1 LDDVVTPDRR
11 PLSDL
16 KACLRVENCV
26 IGQNMSKEAVSF
38 KSIGSNLR
46 ALREEAELTLKDVAK
61 AVKLDVSL
69 ISKLERDI
77 RLPTVAQC
85 ERLAEFYGVSAE
97 ALTKERLLSKVYSDF
112 GKNSDFDQLANQV
125 REPGVSYLDN
135 KSVGLMGLLD
145 FRRLDVSRQ
154 INPERR
160 AKLGQFFTPSE
171 IAEYMAEMFDPVF
184 SEKVR
189 ILDAGAG
196 IGTLTAAFVT
206 RLLKQPCPPKEID
219 VTVFEVDPV
228 VRGYLEV
235 TLNICRTRCRE
246 LGVEFSAEVISEDF
260 ILYTRHQFENT
271 LFDTPPQFFTHAILN
286 PPYKKINSDSEQ
298 RTALSSLGIETGN
311 LYSAFVALAVKWL
324 EKNGELVAITP
335 RSFCNGSYFKPF
347 RRFLFEQAALR
358 KIHVFEHRDQA
369 FGDDDVLQE
378 NIIFH
383 LIKGVKNGSVT
394 VSSSSGSGWDM
405 LTTREVNAEQVVN
418 VKSREQIIHIALNDF
433 DQAVIDQMKTFPC
446 TLRDL
451 GIEVSTG
458 RVVDFRSKEF
468 LRNEPTGDAAPLI
481 YPGHMKN
488 GFVEHPLKEFRKNQF
503 IVESPATES
512 LFLPPGDYVV
522 TKRFSAKE
530 ELRRVVAA
538 VCNAGTSVGFENHL
552 NVYHIEGAG
561 LPSDVAQ
568 GLALFLNSL
577 QVDMYFRLF
586 SGHTQVNAGDL
597 QRLRYPQLDTL
608 KKWGCVYR
616 KVVDDQEMIDELV
629 EAEVNRMA
637 PKKRPSKRK
646 MKQKINDAL
655 DILRL
660 LGLPREQQNER
671 SALTLLA
678 LAGLTPED
686 DWSSLKTPQ
695 IGITPIM
702 DFCKEYY
709 GVNYAPNTRET
720 FRRQTMHQ
728 FVQAGF
734 VQENPDD
741 SARATNSP
749 KWCYQ
754 LEASAAELLRQYAA
768 PVWCVELDKYLKKVP
783 ALKERYASV
792 RDMELIPVI
801 FSNGKEIRLSS
812 GGHNELVKAIV
823 EKFCPRFTPGAE
835 VLYVGDTK
843 EKFAFYDTK
852 RLGEIGCSVN
862 EHGKM
867 PDVIVFYP
875 EKKWLILIESVTSHG
890 PVDAKRH
897 TELAELFAAVKPG
910 LVYVTAFPD
919 RSLMARYLGVISWE
933 TEVWVADAPDHLIHF
948 NGERFLGPYQ

>member
-1 LDDVVTPDRR
+1 
-11 PLSDL
+11 
-16 KACLRVENCV
+16 
-26 IGQNMSKEAVSF
+26 MSKEAIPF

-46 ALREEAELTLKDVAK
+46 ALREEAGLTLKEVAT
-61 AVKLDVSL
+61 AAKLDVSL

-77 RLPTVAQC
+77 RLPTVTQC
-85 ERLAEFYGVSAE
+85 ECLAEFYGVSAE
-97 ALTKERLLSKVYSDF
+97 ALTKDRLLSKVYADI
-112 GKNSDFDQLANQV
+112 GTHAEFDQVTNQV

-135 KSVGLMGLLD
+135 KSIGLMGLLD

-171 IAEYMAEMFDPVF
+171 IAGFMAEMFADIS
-184 SEKVR
+184 SESIR
-189 ILDAGAG
+189 ILDPGAG
-196 IGTLTAAFVT
+196 IGTLTAALIT
-206 RLLKQPCPPKEID
+206 RLLEQKSPPKAIEVTAFEI
-219 VTVFEVDPV
+219 DPV

-246 LGVEFSAEVISEDF
+246 SGVAFSAEIISEDF

-271 LFDTPPQFFTHAILN
+271 LFDATPRLYTHTILN
-286 PPYKKINSDSEQ
+286 PPYKKIASDSEQ
-298 RTALSSLGIETGN
+298 RDSLSSLGIETSN

-324 EKNGELVAITP
+324 KKGGELVAITP

-347 RRFLFEQAALR
+347 RRFIFEQTALR
-358 KIHVFEHRDQA
+358 QIHVFENRDRA
-369 FGDDDVLQE
+369 FADDNVLQE

-383 LIKGVKNGSVT
+383 LIKGSGNNNVT

-405 LTTREVNAEQVVN
+405 LTTREVDAEQVVN

-446 TLRDL
+446 NLRDL

-468 LRNEPTGDAAPLI
+468 LRKESAVDTEPLI
-481 YPGHMKN
+481 YPGHITN
-488 GFVEHPLKEFRKNQF
+488 GFIEHPLKEFRKNQF
-503 IVESPATES
+503 IVECPDTEP
-512 LFLPPGDYVV
+512 LFLPSGDYVV

-538 VCNAGTSVGFENHL
+538 VCNAETTVGFENHL
-552 NVYHIEGAG
+552 NVYHSEGGG

-568 GLALFLNSL
+568 GLAMFLNSSP
-577 QVDMYFRLF
+577 VDMYFRLF

-597 QRLRYPQLDTL
+597 QRLSYPQLDTL
-608 KKWGCVYR
+608 KKWGRVYR
-616 KVVDDQEMIDELV
+616 KVVGDQEMIDELV

-655 DILRL
+655 DILRS

-678 LAGLTPED
+678 LAGLAPED
-686 DWSSLKTPQ
+686 DWSALKVPQ

-702 DFCKEYY
+702 DFCKEHY

-734 VQENPDD
+734 VKENPDD
-741 SARATNSP
+741 PLRATNSP

-754 LEASAAELLRQYAA
+754 LEDNAAELFQRYATDA
-768 PVWCVELDKYLKKVP
+768 WSTELDKYLKKVP
-783 ALKERYASV
+783 ALKDRYACL
-792 RDMELIPVI
+792 RNMDLIPVR
-801 FSNGKEIRLSS
+801 FGDGSEIQLSS

-835 VLYVGDTK
+835 ILYIGDTK
-843 EKFAFYDTK
+843 EKFAFCNAE
-852 RLGEIGCSVN
+852 RMNEVGCKVK

-875 EKKWLILIESVTSHG
+875 EKEWLVLIESVTSHG

-897 TELAELFAAVKPG
+897 AELAELFSTVKTG